1 MTDTAD
7 YLLSRITETSVSIG
21 WDDIIWK
28 VGLVSLA
35 VGIAFIVIGVIMNRR
50 ERENYYC
57 PGDAPIIIGVFVA
70 VLGAAAALGGY
81 ACMLYD
87 RDILSGLVASYE
99 ALYGPLPEGIL

>member
-1 MTDTAD
+1 MTDSAD

-50 ERENYYC
+50 ERETYYC
-57 PGDAPIIIGVFVA
+57 PGDTPIIIGVFAA

-87 RDILSGLVASYE
+87 RDILTGLVASYE
-99 ALYGPLPEGIL
+99 TLYGPLPEGVL